1 MGQKKS
7 ILRSHDFERSHLNR
21 ALSFVALALS
31 LPLTACGPGLV
42 GDRVGSP
49 RSPGGSGFFGAESK
63 AAMEDSKNCRS
74 GDSSQTCLA
83 LKYVVFEDSDGI
95 PAVNEGVVLSGVA
108 AINRIWS
115 QCNIH
120 FQVDRFL
127 KINPKKYELSFNSSE
142 NHDLEQIRKIFMDSS
157 TLLVVTTGKWD
168 RSGSLGNTGA
178 NAWASMPGDQFYG
191 VVLEAPVGDYPNIIA
206 HELGHY
212 LNLDHASDVD
222 QLMNPVIYDR
232 SKSLTRSECNMA
244 YNAVQDYWKSM
255 VR

>member
-1 MGQKKS
+1 
-7 ILRSHDFERSHLNR
+7 
-21 ALSFVALALS
+21 
-31 LPLTACGPGLV
+31 
-42 GDRVGSP
+42 
-49 RSPGGSGFFGAESK
+49 
-63 AAMEDSKNCRS
+63 
-74 GDSSQTCLA
+74 
-83 LKYVVFEDSDGI
+83 
-95 PAVNEGVVLSGVA
+95 
-108 AINRIWS
+108 
-115 QCNIH
+115 
-120 FQVDRFL
+120 VDRFL
-127 KINPKKYELSFNSSE
+127 SIDPKKYKLSFNSSE
-142 NHDLEQIRKIFMDSS
+142 NHELEEIRKTFMDSS

-212 LNLDHASDVD
+212 LNLDHASDAD